1 MTLPVRINTAPG
13 PINAQFSPDRSAAGR
28 RWANGGLNG

>member
-13 PINAQFSPDRSAAGR
+13 PSNAQFPPDRSAAGR
-28 RWANGGLNG
+28 RLANGGLDG